1 MGEFPFPD
9 AFRRAPRPGQTG
21 AFSVKIGPVLYSGGL
36 QVEPA
41 PDVQDGAKRMVSK
54 QLYRDGMARF
64 AGAVHIVT
72 TDGPAGRAGFTASA
86 ACSVT
91 DDPPTLLVCLNR
103 ASQLHSTF
111 LENGVFCLNTLAGD
125 QRELSELFARHGGV
139 PMQKRFAPR
148 RWEKFNTGAPVLRD
162 ALACFDCRVTDVK
175 EVGTHWVLF
184 GAVQDIR
191 MSSGPSALLYLHRA
205 YRTLSFSG
213 GLQVKPAPDQNREKD

>member
-1 MGEFPFPD
+1 
-9 AFRRAPRPGQTG
+9 
-21 AFSVKIGPVLYSGGL
+21 
-36 QVEPA
+36 
-41 PDVQDGAKRMVSK
+41 MVSK
-54 QLYRDGMARF
+54 QLYRDGMSRF
-64 AGAVHIVT
+64 AAAIHIVT

-125 QRELSELFARHGGV
+125 QRELPELFARHGGV
-139 PMQKRFAPR
+139 PMQERFALR

-162 ALACFDCRVTDVK
+162 ALACFDCRVTDAK

-184 GAVQDIR
+184 GAVQEIR
-191 MSSGPSALLYLHRA
+191 MSSGTSALLYLHRA
-205 YRTLSFSG
+205 YHTLSFSG
-213 GLQVKPAPDQNREKD
+213 GLQSREMSGTAPEQNPEKD